1 MVKPYV
7 DEQTVYYDDGSREFV
22 REFSSD
28 VESSELIWHRDR
40 DDRLV
45 HVMEGSGWKLQMDNE
60 LPQTLK
66 VGQVYEIPK
75 MVYHRLIKGYGSLVV
90 KIQEI

>member
-28 VESSELIWHRDR
+28 VESSELIWHRDH

-45 HVMEGSGWKLQMDNE
+45 HVMEGSDWKLQMDNE

-75 MVYHRLIKGYGSLVV
+75 MVYHRLIKGNGSLVV

>member
-1 MVKPYV
+1 LVKPYV